1 MVTTKREMLIC
12 DLTQS
17 YAPVG
22 GGGVS
27 TYLRE
32 KRRHILAYCVK
43 MLLAFRKA
51 GDLAV

>member
-1 MVTTKREMLIC
+1 MRHAQREKLIC

-27 TYLRE
+27 TYLR
-32 KRRHILAYCVK
+32 KSAHILERPIIA
-43 MLLAFRKA
+43 
-51 GDLAV
+51 